1 MLKNVAHNTSF
12 WLVFVLLTTLVPVVL
27 IFLNQFFY
35 SGEENYLDEENSFY
49 FIKLMQDSL
58 RGGELLIVN
67 LALLS
72 GATESSVKLLLKRPS
87 KIFALY
93 PGLVFIFA
101 TIISAAYIMI
111 KNTEKLNP
119 EQIMIFSIIC
129 FMMTTVL
136 NFSIYIADT
145 IVSNVDIRIVD
156 IEYVDK
162 DVDS

>member
-1 MLKNVAHNTSF
+1 
-12 WLVFVLLTTLVPVVL
+12 
-27 IFLNQFFY
+27 
-35 SGEENYLDEENSFY
+35 
-49 FIKLMQDSL
+49 
-58 RGGELLIVN
+58 
-67 LALLS
+67 
-72 GATESSVKLLLKRPS
+72 
-87 KIFALY
+87 
-93 PGLVFIFA
+93 
-101 TIISAAYIMI
+101 MI